1 MTRKLQT
8 SRAKFSR
15 TARAVLILLT
25 LQLLV
30 AGCQSSTPVPTV
42 IPAPTNTPDP
52 NTEWMEFTDPW
63 GRYSLR
69 YPPNWYLFSAT
80 SDGPG
85 YATSIFSINI
95 AESEEPSREVD
106 VSPDEFYIWF
116 TMNSTVV
123 IDEMNLL
130 TWTEMLL
137 HPGGNVVE
145 RTQELIAG
153 KLAVVE
159 LFDSHM
165 GQHAKVVYFSTS
177 SGVLTVYG
185 QPWGNP
191 NSELFDLLL
200 TTMSF
205 LE

>member
-1 MTRKLQT
+1 MTLKSQRSQ
-8 SRAKFSR
+8 AKYSH
-15 TARAVLILLT
+15 TARAALILLA

-30 AGCQSSTPVPTV
+30 ASCQSSTPVPTE

-52 NTEWMEFTDPW
+52 NTKWVEFTDPW

-69 YPPNWYLFSAT
+69 YPPDWHLFPAISEEV
-80 SDGPG
+80 G
-85 YATSIFSINI
+85 YPTTISTVNL
-95 AESEEPSREVD
+95 AEAEEPSREVD

-116 TMNSTVV
+116 TLNSTDAV
-123 IDEMNLL
+123 DEMNLL
-130 TWTEMLL
+130 AWTETLL

-145 RTQELIAG
+145 RTEELIAS

-159 LFDSHM
+159 LFDSHN
-165 GQHAKVVYFSTS
+165 GQRAKVVYFSTS
-177 SGVLTVYG
+177 SGVLTVFG

-191 NSELFDLLL
+191 KSELFDLLL

-205 LE
+205 QE